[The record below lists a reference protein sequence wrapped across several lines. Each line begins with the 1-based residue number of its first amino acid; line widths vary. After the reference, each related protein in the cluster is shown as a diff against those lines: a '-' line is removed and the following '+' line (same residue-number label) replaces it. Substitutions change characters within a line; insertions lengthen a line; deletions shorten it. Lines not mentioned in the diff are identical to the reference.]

1 MAIGNQAIFLCS
13 FWLLDNVEGSTA
25 LDASQT
31 EGTD

>member
-13 FWLLDNVEGSTA
+13 FWLLDNVEGTTA

-31 EGTD
+31 KGNN